1 MMPIWDEEWEARDQ
15 AVLKRHED
23 STTELVLS
31 AECDKERS
39 HGPQRTEGYQDSA
52 ARARLAATAPAM
64 ARLLLE
70 LEWAA
75 GGSWGPSGDDS
86 TNTNFACA
94 LCEGTR
100 GEWVARS
107 GTKYPA
113 GHAPD
118 CRWLAVMRAAG
129 VRE

>member
-1 MMPIWDEEWEARDQ
+1 MPIWDEEWVVRDDESALVRDATNGREI
-15 AVLKRHED
+15 AVFDVPVTED
-23 STTELVLS
+23 DPLFQEKAEL
-31 AECDKERS
+31 ADR
-39 HGPQRTEGYQDSA
+39 
-52 ARARLAATAPAM
+52 RAILAAAAPAM
-64 ARLLLE
+64 ARLLLS

-75 GGSWGPSGDDS
+75 GGSWGPSGDES

-118 CRWLAVMRAAG
+118 CQWLAVMRAAG